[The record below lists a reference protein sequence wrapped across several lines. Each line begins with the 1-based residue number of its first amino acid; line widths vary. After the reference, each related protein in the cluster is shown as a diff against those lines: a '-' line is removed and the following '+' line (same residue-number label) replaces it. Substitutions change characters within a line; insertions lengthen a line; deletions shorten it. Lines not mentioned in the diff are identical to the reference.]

1 MENQPRKRL
10 KIRFLRQSLAYG
22 QTLLSSVVTKGFR
35 TNIRIYQFLP
45 KYGNIRIL
53 ALNGRKFLKKPCDTV
68 SVGEYNKVIWYYN

>member
-22 QTLLSSVVTKGFR
+22 QTLLSSVVTKGIR

-45 KYGNIRIL
+45 KYWNIRIL
-53 ALNGRKFLKKPCDTV
+53 ALNGRKFLKKLWYC
-68 SVGEYNKVIWYYN
+68 VGGRE